1 MICIIC
7 RLNLNKLKTTK
18 KLKIYII
25 VRIETSINGKTERPE
40 TKTMFDLLEIS
51 EITRTIY

>member
-1 MICIIC
+1 MGCIVC
-7 RLNLNKLKTTK
+7 RLDLNNLKTRK

-25 VRIETSINGKTERPE
+25 IRIEISINGKTERPE
-40 TKTMFDLLEIS
+40 TKTMFDLLDRN